1 MAQMTLMTS
10 ISRSITALF
19 LILCASFFSF
29 GTAAKEPSSNAVLTS
44 PKLALITLN
53 AGKETIKAEIAANE
67 ATRQQG
73 LMFREKMAKNDGMLF
88 VFPQLGYHAMWMK
101 NTMIALSVAYMDDT
115 GKIVSIHEM
124 APQTENSHQAAGP
137 ARFALEM
144 NAMWFS
150 AHKINVGD
158 TITGLAKAPK
168 PE

>member
-1 MAQMTLMTS
+1 MTPL
-10 ISRSITALF
+10 SRRIIPLF
-19 LILCASFFSF
+19 FILCVSFFSL
-29 GTAAKEPSSNAVLTS
+29 GSAAKEPATNPISSA

-53 AGKETIKAEIAANE
+53 AGKETIKAEVAAIE

-101 NTMIALSVAYMDDT
+101 NTMIALSVAYMDDN
-115 GKIVSIHEM
+115 GKILSIHEM
-124 APQTENSHQAAGP
+124 APQTENSHQSAGP

-150 AHKINVGD
+150 AHKVNVGD
-158 TITGLAKAPK
+158 TIKGLAKAPK